1 MSKITSYVLLI
12 STFVIWG
19 TLYVVSSFVLGKLPT
34 FTVAFLRYFIGFI
47 VLSLFS
53 FGKREKIERADYPYF
68 LLIGIIG
75 YFVSVDAQLLGTKF
89 AGSAMASL
97 INSTNPIMIS
107 VMAAIFLKER
117 MTPGAIFG
125 LLLSVSGVFVIL
137 GVGSKVS
144 VIGMVLSFLSVL
156 LWSIT
161 SVNTRKISAHYS
173 SLTITKFAML
183 MACIFNFPVAI
194 GEIAFT
200 HPVITVDVPVVLSV
214 LYIGLVCTALAN
226 FLWNRSLGVIP
237 AHICASF
244 YPIQTLT
251 SSILGILFLHEA
263 CTLSFVIGSLFII
276 VGVLFS
282 LMPQRK
288 KAYAS

>member
-53 FGKREKIERADYPYF
+53 LGKREKIDKADAPYF
-68 LLIGIIG
+68 LLIGIVG
-75 YFVSVDAQLLGTKF
+75 YFISVDAQLLGTKI
-89 AGSAMASL
+89 AGSSMASL

-107 VMAAIFLKER
+107 VMAALFLKER
-117 MTPGAIFG
+117 MTPGAVFG
-125 LLLSVSGVFVIL
+125 LLLSVAGVFVII
-137 GVGSKVS
+137 GVGSKVA
-144 VIGMVLSFLSVL
+144 IAGMILSFVSVL
-156 LWSIT
+156 LWSFT
-161 SVNTRKISAHYS
+161 SVNTRKIGAKYS
-173 SLTITKFAML
+173 SITITKFAML
-183 MACIFNFPVAI
+183 MACVFNLPVAI
-194 GEIAFT
+194 GEIALT
-200 HPVITVDVPVVLSV
+200 HPVITVDLPVVLSI
-214 LYIGLVCTALAN
+214 LYIGLICTALAN
-226 FLWNRSLGVIP
+226 FLWNKSLGVIP

-263 CTLSFVIGSLFII
+263 ITLSFMIGSVLII
-276 VGVLFS
+276 IGVLMS
-282 LMPQRK
+282 LMPQKQRV
-288 KAYAS
+288 YA

>member
-34 FTVAFLRYFIGFI
+34 FTVAFLRYFIGYI
-47 VLSLFS
+47 ILSLFS
-53 FGKREKIERADYPYF
+53 LGKKEKIDKEDYPYF
-68 LLIGIIG
+68 LLIGIVG
-75 YFVSVDAQLLGTKF
+75 YFISVDAQLLGTKI
-89 AGSAMASL
+89 AGSSMASL

-107 VMAAIFLKER
+107 VMAALFLKER

-125 LLLSVSGVFVIL
+125 LLLSVAGVFVII
-137 GVGSKVS
+137 GVGSKVA
-144 VIGMVLSFLSVL
+144 IAGMVSSFISVL
-156 LWSIT
+156 LWSFT
-161 SVNTRKISAHYS
+161 SVNTRKIGAKYS
-173 SLTITKFAML
+173 SITITKFAML
-183 MACIFNFPVAI
+183 MACLFNFPVAI

-200 HPVITVDVPVVLSV
+200 HPVMSIDISVVLSV
-214 LYIGLVCTALAN
+214 LYIGLICTALAN
-226 FLWNRSLGVIP
+226 FLWNRSLTVIP

-251 SSILGILFLHEA
+251 SSVLGILFLHEA
-263 CTLSFVIGSLFII
+263 CTLSFIIGSILIV

-282 LMPQRK
+282 LMPQHQ
-288 KAYAS
+288 KAYA

>member
-53 FGKREKIERADYPYF
+53 LGKREKIDKADVPYF
-68 LLIGIIG
+68 LLIGIVG
-75 YFVSVDAQLLGTKF
+75 YFISVDAQLLGTKI
-89 AGSAMASL
+89 AGSSMASL

-107 VMAAIFLKER
+107 VMAALFLKER

-125 LLLSVSGVFVIL
+125 LLLSVAGVFVII
-137 GVGSKVS
+137 GVGSKVA
-144 VIGMVLSFLSVL
+144 IAGMVLSFISVL
-156 LWSIT
+156 LWSLT
-161 SVNTRKISAHYS
+161 SVNTRKIGAKYS
-173 SLTITKFAML
+173 SITITKFAMG
-183 MACIFNFPVAI
+183 MACVFNLPVAI
-194 GEIAFT
+194 GEIALT
-200 HPVITVDVPVVLSV
+200 HPVITVDLPVVLSI
-214 LYIGLVCTALAN
+214 LYIGLICTALAN
-226 FLWNRSLGVIP
+226 FLWNKSLGVIP

-263 CTLSFVIGSLFII
+263 ITLSFMIGSVLII
-276 VGVLFS
+276 IGVLMS
-282 LMPQRK
+282 LMPQKQRV
-288 KAYAS
+288 YA